1 MLLHEDVDW
10 KTNKAWR
17 ANKDCIVRREN
28 GTVLLFSLH
37 KIIGPN
43 RTNRSHQ
50 HKPTKHSQ
58 AEFAVASDPPLL
70 QLVLSSLM
78 PKNIKTCENP
88 SFVSIDEMWDERIHI
103 AITTWC
109 HEECTGNNQNNS
121 IMIMCN
127 ASTCFF
133 FCLLLMKSSCLHVLP
148 PPSLGYEVLVFAR
161 PPSSQWLLWCS
172 SCRFLL
178 SACVWKKE
186 FALVSCKFHVKRQFK
201 TKSQPRPFLVA

>member
-28 GTVLLFSLH
+28 GTVLLVSLH

-50 HKPTKHSQ
+50 YKPTKHSQ

-148 PPSLGYEVLVFAR
+148 PPSGCCDA
-161 PPSSQWLLWCS
+161 PPAASYSQ
-172 SCRFLL
+172 
-178 SACVWKKE
+178 
-186 FALVSCKFHVKRQFK
+186 LVSGKKSLLLFRASSMSRDNSKQNPNQDHFWLHSKISCSLLESVK
-201 TKSQPRPFLVA
+201 S